1 MCSRYFQPIRS
12 LLFIPLVILHFF
24 SVNPVFASG
33 FLDPEKAFT
42 LKAELGSA
50 PVVVLRWEIAEGH
63 KLYGDQVQVSL
74 EKGNAELQVPPL
86 PAGETVTDPST
97 GERTVVYHD
106 SLRLEIPFSKASG
119 PFTIRAVYQGCSEEG
134 LCYPPFTRIVTVD
147 PAKPGVLEVAEDPRA
162 GGFGGFDVTEDGGDS
177 VSAVV
182 ETGKGDDY
190 SLAQSTLES
199 RSLWKISVA
208 FLLFGLLL
216 SFTPCILPMIPILSS
231 IIVGDGC
238 FKRGRSFML
247 SLAYSLGM
255 ALVYTLLGV
264 AAGLAGEGLAGAL
277 QQPWVLALFAVLLI
291 VLALSM
297 FDVYQLQIP
306 GIMQS
311 GIAKTCGRLKG
322 GQIAG
327 VFLMGSLSALI
338 VGPCVAA
345 PLAGTL
351 VYISQTRDVVIGGVA
366 LFSMAMGMSVPL
378 LLVGLSA
385 GTLLPKSGAWM
396 NGVKY
401 LFGLLLIGVAIWM
414 VSPVI
419 PGPLALLLWGA
430 LSILSAVFLHVFDML
445 PEKPSVLLRFGK
457 ALGILLLLI
466 GILELAGAASGGDNP
481 LQPLSRLRAF
491 SGQDQNGAD
500 EGVRFTRIRTEAELD
515 RALASAGKPVM
526 LDFYA
531 DWCVSCK
538 ELEHFTFSDPSVRK
552 QLETMTLLQVDVT
565 SNTAEDKALMKRFSI
580 FGPPA
585 IIFFNASG
593 KEIQGS
599 RIVGFVEAK
608 PFLDHLGRYLPPE

>member
-1 MCSRYFQPIRS
+1 MFHRALWLAAALLLMFFSLNTASAAAFLDPDDAFRLRAELTASRS
-12 LLFIPLVILHFF
+12 LLF
-24 SVNPVFASG
+24 
-33 FLDPEKAFT
+33 
-42 LKAELGSA
+42 
-50 PVVVLRWEIAEGH
+50 RWEIAEGY
-63 KLYGDQVQVSL
+63 KLYRDQVKVTL
-74 EKGNAELQVPPL
+74 EKGDAALQVPVL
-86 PAGETVTDPST
+86 PAGERVSDPST
-97 GERTVVYHD
+97 GELSEVYHD
-106 SLRLEIPFSKASG
+106 RLRLEVPLVKAEG
-119 PFTIRAVYQGCSEEG
+119 AFTVQVIYQGCAEDG
-134 LCYPPFTRIVTVD
+134 LCYAPFNRLYRVD
-147 PAKPGVLEVAEDPRA
+147 PAKPGELQPVEDP
-162 GGFGGFDVTEDGGDS
+162 GGSGSGNLLITASPAQDS
-177 VSAVV
+177 AP
-182 ETGKGDDY
+182 KGSEQKPTDDF
-190 SLAQSTLES
+190 SLAKTLLES
-199 RSLWKISVA
+199 HNLWKISFV
-208 FLLFGLLL
+208 FLVFGLLL

-247 SLAYSLGM
+247 AVAYSLGM
-255 ALVYTLLGV
+255 AFVYTLLGV
-264 AAGLAGEGLAGAL
+264 AAGLAGEGFAGAL
-277 QQPWVLALFAVLLI
+277 QQPWVLVLFSLLL
-291 VLALSM
+291 VGLALSM

-306 GIMQS
+306 GVMQS

-385 GTLLPKSGAWM
+385 GTLLPKAGAWM

-401 LFGLLLIGVAIWM
+401 LFGLMLIAVAIWM

-419 PGPLALLLWGA
+419 PGPAALLLWGA
-430 LSILSAVFLHVFDML
+430 LAILSAVFLHVFDML
-445 PEKPSVLLRFGK
+445 PEKPSVALRFGK

-481 LQPLSRLRAF
+481 LQPLSKFRPL
-491 SGQDQNGAD
+491 SGSGSGVAG

-515 RALASAGKPVM
+515 ASLAAAGKPVM

-531 DWCVSCK
+531 EWCVSCK
-538 ELEHFTFSDPSVRK
+538 ELEHFTFSDPQVKK

-565 SNTAEDKALMKRFSI
+565 ANSAADKALMKRFSI

-585 IIFFNASG
+585 IIFFDASG
-593 KEIQGS
+593 QEIQGS
-599 RIVGFVEAK
+599 RVAGFVEAK
-608 PFLDHLGRYLPPE
+608 PFLDHLERYIPAR

>member
-1 MCSRYFQPIRS
+1 MFHRVLS
-12 LLFIPLVILHFF
+12 LVAVLLSMFF
-24 SVNPVFASG
+24 SLSSGFAAG
-33 FLDPEKAFT
+33 FLDPEDAFR
-42 LKAELGSA
+42 LKAEYTSSRSL
-50 PVVVLRWEIAEGH
+50 VLDWEIAEGY
-63 KLYGDQVQVSL
+63 KLYRDQVKVILKSGKADL
-74 EKGNAELQVPPL
+74 RVPAL
-86 PAGETVTDPST
+86 PAGERVKDPST
-97 GERTVVYHD
+97 GDESVVYHKQ
-106 SLRLEIPFSKASG
+106 LHVEVPVSG
-119 PFTIRAVYQGCSEEG
+119 APGIFTVKVVYQGCSDAG
-134 LCYPPFTRIVTVD
+134 LCYPPFIRMVTVD
-147 PAKPGVLEVAEDPRA
+147 PAKPGVLEVVGDPES
-162 GGFGGFDVTEDGGDS
+162 GGFGGFSVTEDAAVDTA
-177 VSAVV
+177 SAAA
-182 ETGKGDDY
+182 KDDDF
-190 SLAQSTLES
+190 SLAQTTLES
-199 RSLWKISVA
+199 RSLWKISLA

-238 FKRGRSFML
+238 FKRGRSFL
-247 SLAYSLGM
+247 LAVAYSLGM
-255 ALVYTLLGV
+255 ALVYTLLGI

-277 QQPWVLALFAVLLI
+277 QQPWVLALFAVLLV

-351 VYISQTRDVVIGGVA
+351 LYISQTRDVVIGGVA

-385 GTLLPKSGAWM
+385 GTLLPKAGAWM

-401 LFGLLLIGVAIWM
+401 LFGLLLIAVAIWM

-419 PGPLALLLWGA
+419 PGPAALLLWGA
-430 LSILSAVFLHVFDML
+430 LAILSAVFLHVFDKL
-445 PEKPSVLLRFGK
+445 PEKSSIALRFGK

-481 LQPLSRLRAF
+481 LQPLSRFRALAGKG
-491 SGQDQNGAD
+491 SNGAV
-500 EGVRFTRIRTEAELD
+500 EGVRFARIRSEAELD
-515 RALASAGKPVM
+515 RALASAEKPVM

-538 ELEHFTFSDPSVRK
+538 ELEHFTFSDPEVRK
-552 QLETMTLLQVDVT
+552 RMESMTLLQVDVT
-565 SNTAEDKALMKRFSI
+565 SNSAEDKVLMKRFSI

-585 IIFFNASG
+585 IIFFDASG
-593 KEIQGS
+593 QEIQGG
-599 RIVGFVEAK
+599 RVVGFIEAK
-608 PFLDHLGRYLPPE
+608 PFIDHLSRYLPGN